1 MVMGG
6 VRSTG
11 AAQCR
16 LSGLLQTPL
25 FLCSYIAR
33 TQYTYPRIS
42 HEHCE
47 DAVQLD
53 PAIRG
58 GYVL

>member
-16 LSGLLQTPL
+16 SFGLLQTPL
-25 FLCSYIAR
+25 FLCSY
-33 TQYTYPRIS
+33 
-42 HEHCE
+42 
-47 DAVQLD
+47 
-53 PAIRG
+53 
-58 GYVL
+58 VLMFSPFFRNLFFLVPFFSLLST